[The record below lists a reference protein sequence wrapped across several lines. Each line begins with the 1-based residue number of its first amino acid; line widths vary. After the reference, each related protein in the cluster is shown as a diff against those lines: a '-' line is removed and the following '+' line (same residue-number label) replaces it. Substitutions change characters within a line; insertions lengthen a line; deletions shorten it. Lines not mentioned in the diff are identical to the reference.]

1 MCSCPFP
8 IFPLDVCLTGIVSIL
23 CDLALYPNNNRF
35 LIPIHQTI
43 WSLIH
48 LNLNLFLHSWPLSHS
63 PIPLH
68 MPLSQVFQGSRL
80 FSHYGLFISSVSCP
94 GLAPPAPLF
103 YGVSLYINLLP
114 NCYTFWFQFTKII
127 FFSKILQIIWWTQIY
142 VHVTIK
148 DQKSRCSRRVRK
160 SLFIIQICQS
170 SNHLID
176 SNLVNQSSNLV
187 RSPLNLSLFSC
198 TMTSKMNWLMSVIF
212 STFKILWFLW

>member
-1 MCSCPFP
+1 MFV
-8 IFPLDVCLTGIVSIL
+8 L
-23 CDLALYPNNNRF
+23 LALSAFSVIWHFTLIITGF
-35 LIPIHQTI
+35 LYQSTR
-43 WSLIH
+43 
-48 LNLNLFLHSWPLSHS
+48 LFGPLSTLTWIFSSTLGLCHTLPFLYICLCLKS
-63 PIPLH
+63 SRDP
-68 MPLSQVFQGSRL
+68 RL